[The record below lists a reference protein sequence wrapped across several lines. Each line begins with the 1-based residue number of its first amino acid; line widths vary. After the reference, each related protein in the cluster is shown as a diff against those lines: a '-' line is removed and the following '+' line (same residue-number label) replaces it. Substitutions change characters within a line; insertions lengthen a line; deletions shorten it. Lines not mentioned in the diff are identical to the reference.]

1 MKRPPTQGRLRS
13 VFTIFSGN
21 KFVKYGNPILSF
33 IITIIMSI
41 FVYALKV
48 PNPNVILLTVIVY
61 FSFQGGFFSGSISG
75 LIVIAYSIY
84 FFSLP
89 NRLFYFSQDNF
100 YRIVVI
106 VIFIPIMIFIVGNL
120 KRRYLLKSEELELAN
135 KKLQILSRID
145 DLTCI
150 SNRRNFNEVFR
161 DEYKRAARMQ
171 KPISLIMIDIDFFK
185 LYNDFYGHILG
196 DDCLIDVAQAINNE
210 SKRTGDFAARYG
222 GEEFVVLLPNTD
234 LKGAEEVGH
243 RIINAIASLDIPNN
257 ASPISSKVTISCGV
271 VTMTSFEGSD
281 YITLLK
287 RADKAL
293 YKAKENG
300 RNRIEFYQQ

>member
-1 MKRPPTQGRLRS
+1 M
-13 VFTIFSGN
+13 FAIFIGN
-21 KFVKYGNPILSF
+21 KFIRYGNPILSF
-33 IITIIMSI
+33 GVTIIMSI
-41 FVYALKV
+41 LVYALKV
-48 PNPNVILLTVIVY
+48 PNPNVILLTGIVY

-106 VIFIPIMIFIVGNL
+106 VIFIPIMILIVGNL
-120 KRRYLLKSEELELAN
+120 KRLFLLKSKELELAN
-135 KKLQILSRID
+135 EKLQILSRID
-145 DLTCI
+145 DLTRI

-196 DDCLIDVAQAINNE
+196 DECLIDVAQAISNE

-234 LKGAEEVGH
+234 LDGAKEVGN
-243 RIINAIASLDIPNN
+243 RIISAVASLDIPNN

-293 YKAKENG
+293 YKAKESG
-300 RNRIEFYQQ
+300 RNRTEFYQQ